1 MSRIQYL
8 RPALF
13 ALSAGL
19 GLAVVAAPAEAQQGT
34 GSTVYTYQ
42 STLGTAGVPGSDN
55 SHFNGPS
62 AGAIDTAHG
71 HLFVADLIN
80 NRVQVLD
87 TVSLAVV
94 ATLGTSG
101 AAGSDNSHFNTPAGV
116 AYDPAANEIFV
127 ADAGNDRVQIFNGG
141 TFAYV
146 GTIGATGVPGTDNS
160 HFNTPVNVAIGANH
174 QLYVTEYSGDRV
186 QIFDAG
192 TSAYIA
198 TLGVAGVTGRDNG
211 HFNSPND
218 AEFNPLT
225 GQIMV
230 ADGGNGRVQL
240 FDATSFSYVASLGG
254 NGTAFN
260 SPTFFSN
267 PYTAKIDPATNLL
280 LIADGGTN
288 DRVQVLDGKSYSY
301 VMTLGTTGSI
311 GTANSQFDGPNGI
324 VSDPAH
330 GRIYI
335 GDVQNDRVQVF
346 STAPSPIHASVL
358 PGSRSVEVGTT
369 ATIYATMINS
379 GSSALSNCQIA
390 LPATAPD
397 GLTLSYQ
404 TTNPS
409 TNALTGTANAPATIQ
424 GNNGL
429 QTFLISFQGT
439 KPFSMPGM
447 LLNFTC
453 DGATAATSIAGVDT
467 VDLTMSSTPIA
478 DIIALAATA
487 TGNGIAELPAGGAGA
502 FAVASM
508 NLGASAGISVSV
520 DTGNAVLPVSAT
532 VCQSNPTTGQC
543 LAPPSPS
550 VTLSYAGETTP
561 TFSIFLQSTGAI
573 PFDPANSRVFVR
585 FKDSNGELHG
595 STSVAIETT

>member
-1 MSRIQYL
+1 MLRIQHL

-19 GLAVVAAPAEAQQGT
+19 GLVVSAQAEAQ
-34 GSTVYTYQ
+34 VYTYQ
-42 STLGTAGVPGSDN
+42 STIGASGVPGTDNSHFNDPSVGAVDSAHGHLFVADFGNNRIQVLDTTSLAVVATLGAPGAASSDN
-55 SHFNGPS
+55 SHFNGP
-62 AGAIDTAHG
+62 G
-71 HLFVADLIN
+71 
-80 NRVQVLD
+80 
-87 TVSLAVV
+87 
-94 ATLGTSG
+94 
-101 AAGSDNSHFNTPAGV
+101 GV
-116 AYDPAANEIFV
+116 AYDPAGNEIFV
-127 ADAGNDRVQIFNGG
+127 ADSGNNRVQIFNGG

-146 GTIGATGVPGTDNS
+146 GTIGVTGVPGTDNS
-160 HFNTPVNVAIGANH
+160 HFNTPVSVAIGAHH
-174 QLYVTEYSGDRV
+174 QLYVTEYGGDRV

-192 TSAYIA
+192 TNSYVA

-211 HFNSPND
+211 HFNSPNG
-218 AEFNPLT
+218 AEYNPLT

-240 FDATSFSYVASLGG
+240 FDATNFSYVASLGG

-280 LIADGGTN
+280 LVADGGTN
-288 DRVQVLDGKSYSY
+288 DRVQVLDGKTYAY

-311 GTANSQFDGPNGI
+311 GISNTQFDGPVGI
-324 VSDPAH
+324 ASDPAH

-346 STAPSPIHASVL
+346 STAASPIHASVL
-358 PGSRSVEVGTT
+358 PGSRSVQVGTT
-369 ATIYATMINS
+369 ATIYASMINS
-379 GSSALSNCQIA
+379 GSTALSNCQIS
-390 LPATAPD
+390 LPAAAPD

-409 TNALTGTANAPATIQ
+409 TNALTGTVNTPATVQ

-429 QTFLISFQGT
+429 QTFLVSFQGT
-439 KPFSMPGM
+439 KPFSIPGM
-447 LLNFTC
+447 LLNFSC

-467 VDLTMSSTPIA
+467 VDLTMSSSPIA
-478 DIIALAATA
+478 DVIALAATA
-487 TGNGIAELPAGGAGA
+487 TGNGIVELPAGGAGA

-508 NLGASAGISVSV
+508 NLGASDEITVSI
-520 DTGNAVLPVSAT
+520 DAGNALLPVTAT
-532 VCQSNPTTGQC
+532 VCQSNPATGQC

-550 VTLSYAGETTP
+550 VTLSYPGETTP
-561 TFSIFLQSTGAI
+561 TFSIFLQASGTI
-573 PFDPANSRVFVR
+573 PFDPANSRIFVR
-585 FKDSNGELHG
+585 FKDSSGELHG